1 MSSYRIFLSGV
12 FHLIKCSLNTGY
24 VCYHKWYLLLFGFV
38 FIVFQ
43 SHAGA
48 CPRVCPD
55 SWRPQIRL
63 RCSSVA
69 TCLVFE
75 TRSPIGLELTREAM
89 LTVERA
95 QEPACLH
102 FPPPWL
108 SLLCVF
114 WGSTRGLDYHSNL
127 LFFFHLSFLRM
138 NSTLLC
144 KYATSSFTHSSSDRY
159 LGYLF
164 ILTAAGHATLKIEV
178 HVSVCLTHSF
188 LLCTYTKAES
198 LNHVEFL
205 CSEEPEYC
213 FS

>member
-1 MSSYRIFLSGV
+1 MKTRGRVCHASMTSWIFAVCFVFPSYLTSDPHPLTTTFLFSSPKINSFSTHELLQDFS
-12 FHLIKCSLNTGY
+12 FWCISLVNTGY
-24 VCYHKWYLLLFGFV
+24 VCCHKWYLLLFGFV

-48 CPRVCPD
+48 CTRVCPD

-95 QEPACLH
+95 QGPACLH

-108 SLLCVF
+108 SLLWVF
-114 WGSTRGLDYHSNL
+114 WGSTRGLDYHSKL
-127 LFFFHLSFLRM
+127 LFFFHLSFFE
-138 NSTLLC
+138 N
-144 KYATSSFTHSSSDRY
+144 
-159 LGYLF
+159 
-164 ILTAAGHATLKIEV
+164 E
-178 HVSVCLTHSF
+178 
-188 LLCTYTKAES
+188 
-198 LNHVEFL
+198 
-205 CSEEPEYC
+205 
-213 FS
+213 